1 MRPAINILTFFWAF
15 ALAYNYVKAHT
26 MLVIMFDLH
35 FKNMKILLDFIGDII
50 AL

>member
-1 MRPAINILTFFWAF
+1 MRLDFNILTFFGAF

-26 MLVIMFDLH
+26 TLAIVFDLH
-35 FKNMKILLDFIGDII
+35 FKNMKILLNFIGDII